1 MSLPLRTMV
10 FYKPKSLPHFG
21 KLMQTNE
28 VVALLGMRRLSRRC
42 GWSFY
47 TIQASDAQTKL
58 IPVIRVG
65 GRTQAVAYG
74 VGHEL
79 KYRLR
84 AGCIPVFSTDGLKPY
99 SYAFIERI
107 NLTLRQDVSELAR
120 RSWGLA
126 QFTPELVD
134 HTEWWR
140 AYYHFVRY
148 NNSLKVELAI
158 PIPGKG
164 KQQPSRYRRRTPARQ
179 LA

>member
-1 MSLPLRTMV
+1 LPCFFRYSHICFRLDAHLD
-10 FYKPKSLPHFG
+10 PPHF
-21 KLMQTNE
+21 LRDPFYAILHNSPT
-28 VVALLGMRRLSRRC
+28 V
-42 GWSFY
+42 SFY

-74 VGHEL
+74 VVHEL
-79 KYRLR
+79 KHRLR

-140 AYYHFVRY
+140 AYYHFVHY
-148 NNSLKVELAI
+148 NNSLKVELTI